1 MFGVIGL
8 CRDDLGMSSGAIPDT
23 ALSASSSFDEKSVGP
38 LNSRYQYSSTF
49 PFLVSSSDTAE
60 MQDRFACMTCL
71 ELLHLVR
78 NHMRTV
84 SIRNIPRLQC
94 QPVVYL

>member
-1 MFGVIGL
+1 
-8 CRDDLGMSSGAIPDT
+8 MSSGAIPDT

-84 SIRNIPRLQC
+84 SIRNIPIRAVPACGVLIIKSKFDIC
-94 QPVVYL
+94 VVLS